1 MSKIYDKFEIEYDTN
16 IVKDND
22 KKIKEILQQIFNDFN
37 VYADICENNINND
50 NINKILPKK
59 NTNDMINEFY
69 NSLVK
74 YEEELN
80 IKIKYINEKL
90 KI

>member
-1 MSKIYDKFEIEYDTN
+1 
-16 IVKDND
+16 
-22 KKIKEILQQIFNDFN
+22 
-37 VYADICENNINND
+37 
-50 NINKILPKK
+50 
-59 NTNDMINEFY
+59 MINEFY

>member
-16 IVKDND
+16 IIKD
-22 KKIKEILQQIFNDFN
+22 KKLKEILQQIFNDFN

-59 NTNDMINEFY
+59 DTNDMINEFY

-80 IKIKYINEKL
+80 IKIKYMNEKL